1 MSINLDAYTGIRTS
15 LFVKIEIEEYRTTSS
30 AAYTTQT
37 LLFSDHWTT
46 FAYDGDTYTPLGKLL
61 NVTSSQSDLRPTN
74 NSITV
79 AISGIPDSSLS
90 EIIHSKIKGSRITIY
105 RGYFDVGSNSQL
117 GTTQFRYKGIVN
129 NYSLEED
136 YDVLEKEASNTIL
149 FECLSNVDILGN
161 KIAGRRTNPESM
173 KKFYPS
179 DKGFDNITSIKNRT
193 FDFGAD
199 R

>member
-1 MSINLDAYTGIRTS
+1 MSINLDAYTSIRTS
-15 LFVKIEIEEYRTTSS
+15 LFVKIEVEEYRTSS
-30 AAYTTQT
+30 TASYAPQT
-37 LLFSDHWTT
+37 LTFSDHWAQATI
-46 FAYDGDTYTPLGKLL
+46 GSDTYTPLGKLL
-61 NVTSSQSDLRPTN
+61 NVTSSQSDLRPTG

-79 AISGIPDSSLS
+79 AISGIPNTSLA

-105 RGYFDVGSNSQL
+105 RGYFDVNTSSQI

-136 YDVLEKEASNTIL
+136 YDVLEKEASNTVL
-149 FECLSNVDILGN
+149 FECLSSVDVLGT

-173 KKFYPS
+173 DKFYPN

-193 FDFGAD
+193 FDFGAS